1 MGFWGAGSEWRV
13 ASGRLQVAGC
23 KLQVASWTLVVS
35 QSLSLS
41 VSQSQS
47 PNLPL
52 PASPSLDRVKRTDR
66 ISLQAVPD
74 TAYTLL

>member
-1 MGFWGAGSEWRV
+1 MGFWGAGSEW
-13 ASGRLQVAGC
+13 
-23 KLQVASWTLVVS
+23 QVASWTLVVS
-35 QSLSLS
+35 QSLNLS
-41 VSQSQS
+41 VSQSL
-47 PNLPL
+47 NLPL